1 MSSLVGQEWVCAGKK
16 GFPLLLDISSV
27 RGVLALA
34 EIELIELIF
43 FIAAGMV
50 QCSGFRRKPCS
61 KSLVEG
67 LDRFCPG
74 LSGNV

>member
-50 QCSGFRRKPCS
+50 LHFGFMIKI
-61 KSLVEG
+61 V
-67 LDRFCPG
+67 
-74 LSGNV
+74 VMT